1 MKIEWSK
8 FNDEVLKGVDIVDGC
23 VRDIV
28 LWYKNCQKGEPNIH
42 DVDIATNMPIDELYD
57 NFKCTSNN
65 GEAHGTILVIH
76 KGIAFEVTQF
86 RVDGDIWSLQLRFV
100 MTKTS
105 LDC

>member
-8 FNDEVLKGVDIVDGC
+8 FDDEVLKGVDLCKQINNFGYEAYIVGGC

-28 LWYKNCQKGEPNIH
+28 LWYKNGQKGEPNIH

-65 GEAHGTILVIH
+65 GEAHGTIGH
-76 KGIAFEVTQF
+76 
-86 RVDGDIWSLQLRFV
+86 S
-100 MTKTS
+100 
-105 LDC
+105 